1 MKILPVLAAALALT
15 PALSASQAY
24 AAVSVE
30 TRTAAACPKSPKI
43 GQVVSLKGRIASLDK
58 SYGRGVIFL
67 KGCRIVIFAEGNLRD
82 CRKGGT
88 LAARGRV
95 QLYDLYPGMEAHF
108 INPKKVACSA

>member
-1 MKILPVLAAALALT
+1 MKTLRVLAVSLAFT
-15 PALSASQAY
+15 PAPIVSQGH

-30 TRTAAACPKSPKI
+30 TRTATACPRSPKI
-43 GQVVSLKGRIASLDK
+43 GQTVSLKGRIASLDK
-58 SYGRGVIFL
+58 SFGRGVIFL
-67 KGCRIVIFAEGNLRD
+67 KDCRIVIFAEGNLRD

-108 INPKKVACSA
+108 INPKKVSCAA